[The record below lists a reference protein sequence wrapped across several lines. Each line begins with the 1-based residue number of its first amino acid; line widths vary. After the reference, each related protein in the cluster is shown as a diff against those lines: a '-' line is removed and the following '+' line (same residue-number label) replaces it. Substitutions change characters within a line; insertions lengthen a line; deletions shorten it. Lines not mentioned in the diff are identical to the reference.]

1 LINGQPETSQTW
13 HSHQEGHEL
22 GNTVRQE
29 IHDIAYLLPLF
40 PRTAIHMQQSK
51 REVLT
56 CSIEV
61 GELLDS
67 SQGS

>member
-13 HSHQEGHEL
+13 HSHQEG
-22 GNTVRQE
+22 QE